1 MGGDLQELK
10 NRHFAIMDALIAY
23 PSKTNKEHA
32 EQLGYSEGRFSI
44 ITNSTLFRYAFAEY
58 RRKFTDDLREKVVE
72 ATLSAVRFSKEIIE
86 DTNTPTQLR
95 QISAR
100 DILMQGHAKAVEKS
114 ARLNVD
120 VEIPAELLT
129 NLDAIKKEFEI
140 PFTPKKLF
148 LKPEEIVEKDET

>member
-1 MGGDLQELK
+1 
-10 NRHFAIMDALIAY
+10 MDALIAY
-23 PSKTNKEHA
+23 PNKTHRELSA
-32 EQLGYSEGRFSI
+32 ELGYSEGRFSVVV
-44 ITNSTLFRYAFAEY
+44 NSSLFKYAFAEY
-58 RRKFTDDLREKVVE
+58 RRKFQDDLREKVVE

-95 QISAR
+95 QVSAR

-120 VEIPAELLT
+120 VEIPAALLT

-148 LKPEEIVEKDET
+148 SKPEEQLEKKDA